1 MLIAQITDFHVIE
14 PGRRLFD
21 TIDTGRGLA
30 RAVERIN
37 QLPRQ
42 PDAVVMTGDLVNWA
56 TAAEYDHLRTLLAPL
71 KAPFYVLP
79 GNHDDRD
86 QIRKA
91 FADHDYLPA
100 EGPSL
105 HYAVDLG
112 PVRLIALDTLVPGR
126 VGGRLSGDGIA
137 WLEAELAAAS
147 GRPTLIAM
155 HHPPVPIGIPFMDRI
170 GLEEPEAFARLVEAN
185 PAVERILCGHAHRPV
200 QVRLGATIVNVC
212 PSTAHQ
218 FALALAPDDAE
229 AWVPAEPPAI
239 QLHLWSP
246 DTGVVTHTVP
256 IVDGADPVPLR

>member
-1 MLIAQITDFHVIE
+1 MLIAQITDFHVAE
-14 PGRRLFD
+14 PGRKLFD
-21 TIDTGRGLA
+21 ALDTGRALA
-30 RAVERIN
+30 RAIERLN
-37 QLPRQ
+37 RLPRQ

-56 TAAEYDHLRTLLAPL
+56 TAPEYDHLRTLLAPL
-71 KAPFYVLP
+71 KAPYYVLP

-86 QIRKA
+86 QMRRA

-100 EGPSL
+100 EGPFL

-112 PVRLIALDTLVPGR
+112 LLRLIALDTLVPGR
-126 VGGRLSGDGIA
+126 VGGRLCDDGIA
-137 WLEAELAAAS
+137 WLEDQLAAAS

-170 GLEEPEAFARLVEAN
+170 GLEEPEAFARLVRAN
-185 PAVERILCGHAHRPV
+185 PNVERILCGHAHRSV
-200 QVRLGATIVNVC
+200 QVRLGATIVTVC

-218 FALALAPDDAE
+218 LALALDAGDAE
-229 AWVPAEPPAI
+229 AWVPEPPAI

-246 DTGVVTHTVP
+246 ETGVVTHAVP